1 VYYQRK
7 EDRCLRIAEL
17 QTSAFGGLTSAAV
30 GYETGAGSMEG
41 RGLFAGATVAGV
53 LAEITGLQEGFD
65 GARGS
70 IGFQEKLF
78 VGIGNN
84 SSSLAAD
91 GTTASM
97 VKWELWMPSLGN
109 FGHFTFGSQ
118 YDVSNP
124 GLGKALADE
133 VVPLLESSSN
143 EDYLELATKIRND
156 PNNLTYAEFQKL
168 DHFLLTNGFEHVKR
182 LNKHPDG
189 FKKATY
195 RKAGSIAYGNLE
207 IMYSKGEN
215 RAYSSYNYGNNHIS
229 HILIDYFGWKGRG
242 Y

>member
-1 VYYQRK
+1 
-7 EDRCLRIAEL
+7 
-17 QTSAFGGLTSAAV
+17 
-30 GYETGAGSMEG
+30 
-41 RGLFAGATVAGV
+41 
-53 LAEITGLQEGFD
+53 
-65 GARGS
+65 
-70 IGFQEKLF
+70 
-78 VGIGNN
+78 
-84 SSSLAAD
+84 
-91 GTTASM
+91 
-97 VKWELWMPSLGN
+97 MPSLGN
-109 FGHFTFGSQ
+109 FGHFTFGDG
-118 YDVSNP
+118 YDVSDP